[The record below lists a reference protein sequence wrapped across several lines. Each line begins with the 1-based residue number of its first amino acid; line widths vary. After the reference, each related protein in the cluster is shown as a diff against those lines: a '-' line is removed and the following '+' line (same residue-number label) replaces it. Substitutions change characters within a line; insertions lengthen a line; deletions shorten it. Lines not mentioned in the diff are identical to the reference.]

1 MQYYPDNY
9 NPHELSNEFDKRKKK
24 FVPFSIKRFPNFNH
38 LTTAIVSWV
47 NLCRDF
53 FNYVIPDVWHRA
65 VMKNLILSELVENDS
80 TKKIS

>member
-47 NLCRDF
+47 NL
-53 FNYVIPDVWHRA
+53 WHRA